1 VQTEDRK
8 VDWEQ
13 IKRCLALI
21 DKSSKDFLRQALI
34 IGGAGCLFYRHQLF
48 KANDPDFQIPPA
60 TPEEE
65 KRWLSRDID
74 VTGIFSED
82 AFLLLPHFVEEHE
95 GNKHMVVDGV
105 RFGFVQVGVTIDPE
119 EAIENAW
126 VANITVDGKIVEFLV
141 ADPVT
146 LYFEKLKL
154 CAQRGNKND
163 FLHRD
168 LLFNFIAFNLTRGA
182 ERLFQDQ
189 SLSIVESKNILRN
202 WNKVKNKTPEL
213 FQDKRLRNRIDLL
226 CAKNPNHPI
235 ARYLAEA

>member
-1 VQTEDRK
+1 VQTENRK

-13 IKRCLALI
+13 VKRCLFLI
-21 DKSSKDFLRQALI
+21 DKTSKDFLRQALI

-48 KANDPDFQIPPA
+48 KANDPDFQIPPSS
-60 TPEEE
+60 PEEE

-82 AFLLLPHFVEEHE
+82 AFLMLPHFVEVHD
-95 GNKHMVVDGV
+95 GNKYMVVDGV
-105 RFGFVQVGVTIDPE
+105 RFGFVQAGVTIDPE

-126 VANITVDGKIVEFLV
+126 VANITVDGKTVEFLV

-146 LYFEKLKL
+146 LFFEKLKL

-168 LLFNFIAFNLTRGA
+168 LLFNFIAYDLTRGA
-182 ERLFQDQ
+182 ERLLQDP
-189 SLSIVESKNILRN
+189 LLPIVESKNILQN
-202 WNKVKNKTPEL
+202 WHKVKNKTPEIL
-213 FQDKRLRNRIDLL
+213 QNKRLRNRVEPL
-226 CAKNPNHPI
+226 CAKSPNHPI

>member
-1 VQTEDRK
+1 MQTEARK

-21 DKSSKDFLRQALI
+21 DRTSKDFLRQALI

-48 KANDPDFQIPPA
+48 KANDPDFKIPAA

-82 AFLLLPHFVEEHE
+82 AFLMLPHFVVVHE
-95 GNKHMVVDGV
+95 GNKHIEVDGV
-105 RFGFVQVGVTIDPE
+105 RFGFVQAGVTIDPE

-126 VANITVDGKIVEFLV
+126 VASVTVDGKKVEFLV

-154 CAQRGNKND
+154 CAQRGHKND
-163 FLHRD
+163 FMHRD
-168 LLFNFIAFNLTRGA
+168 LLFNFIAFDLTRGA
-182 ERLFQDQ
+182 ERLLQDP
-189 SLSIVESKNILRN
+189 SLSVVESKNILRN
-202 WNKVKNKTPEL
+202 WNKVKNKTPEI
-213 FQDKRLRNRIDLL
+213 FQDGRLRKRVGPL
-226 CAKNPNHPI
+226 CAKNPSHPI
-235 ARYLAEA
+235 SRHLAEA

>member
-48 KANDPDFQIPPA
+48 KANDPDFQIPPS

-82 AFLLLPHFVEEHE
+82 AFLMLPHFVEVHD
-95 GNKHMVVDGV
+95 GNKYIVVDGV
-105 RFGFVQVGVTIDPE
+105 RFGFVQAGVTIDPE

-126 VANITVDGKIVEFLV
+126 VASITVDGRKVEFLV

-146 LYFEKLKL
+146 LFFEKLKL
-154 CAQRGNKND
+154 CVQRGLKND
-163 FLHRD
+163 FMHRE
-168 LLFNFIAFNLTRGA
+168 LLFNFIAYDLARGA
-182 ERLFQDQ
+182 EKLFSEP
-189 SLSIVESKNILRN
+189 SLSVAESKNIFRQ
-202 WNKVKNKTPEL
+202 WNKVKNKTPEI
-213 FQDKRLRNRIDLL
+213 FQDKRLRKRVEPLI
-226 CAKNPNHPI
+226 AKNPSHPI
-235 ARYLAEA
+235 SRYLAEA